1 MQSKRMLIFNVMA
14 YSVLSISRQIMVLVA
29 KLKKK
34 IRFVPWCLSKYTE
47 LTVSITRFTKVS
59 RIIVD
64 KIMHN

>member
-1 MQSKRMLIFNVMA
+1 
-14 YSVLSISRQIMVLVA
+14 MVLVA